1 MFNLILIVVTC
12 FIVSPLVLFLLAV
25 TVFALYN
32 LLCVLYGVYEKYR
45 WETLAVVYLIM
56 VNFFFAFA
64 EGW

>member
-1 MFNLILIVVTC
+1 MFNLILICVTC

-45 WETLAVVYLIM
+45 WETLAVVYLVM